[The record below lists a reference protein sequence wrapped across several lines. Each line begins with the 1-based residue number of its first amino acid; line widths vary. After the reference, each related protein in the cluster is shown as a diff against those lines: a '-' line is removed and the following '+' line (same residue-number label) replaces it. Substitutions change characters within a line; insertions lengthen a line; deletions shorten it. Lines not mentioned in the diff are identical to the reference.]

1 METSF
6 IPLTAIATG
15 RIGGWK
21 ALGLLLWLAQLALG
35 WYKVGPWLLVL
46 AVLWGALSHVQDYMN
61 SRLGAV
67 DSSRI
72 RFISWGLA
80 AGLGLF
86 LSLFRFPSVS
96 LSVPIP
102 ASDPST
108 TACLYLIGS
117 LLLVVLPELISLSPE
132 EETLRV
138 AGGLAS
144 LTACF
149 FLSRFDLAFYAL
161 LSVLNFFT
169 TAAITYESEDPD
181 LPLNRSQKS
190 ILTHILSHKD
200 SSRLAAFF
208 L

>member
-6 IPLTAIATG
+6 VPLTALASG
-15 RIGGWK
+15 QIGGWK
-21 ALGLLLWLAQLALG
+21 AVGLLLWLVQLGLG
-35 WYKVGPWLLVL
+35 WYKVGPWLLLL
-46 AVLWGALSHVQDYMN
+46 AVLWGALSHGQDYMN

-72 RFISWGLA
+72 RFISWALA
-80 AGLGLF
+80 ASLGLF

-96 LSVPIP
+96 IP
-102 ASDPST
+102 AAATVSDMPT
-108 TACLYLIGS
+108 TAGLYLLSS
-117 LLLVVLPELISLSPE
+117 LLLVVLPELIPLAPE

-138 AGGLAS
+138 ASGLVG
-144 LTACF
+144 LTGCF
-149 FLSRFDLAFYAL
+149 FLIRFDLAFYAL
-161 LSVLNFFT
+161 LSVLNFAM
-169 TAAITYESEDPD
+169 TAALTYEGEDTE
-181 LPLNRSQKS
+181 LPLTRSQKS

>member
-6 IPLTAIATG
+6 VPLTALASG

-21 ALGLLLWLAQLALG
+21 AVGLLLWLVQLCLG
-35 WYKVGPWLLVL
+35 WYKVGPWLLLL
-46 AVLWGALSHVQDYMN
+46 AVLWGALSHGQDYMN

-72 RFISWGLA
+72 RFISWALA
-80 AGLGLF
+80 ASLGLF
-86 LSLFRFPSVS
+86 LSLFRFPSA
-96 LSVPIP
+96 SVP
-102 ASDPST
+102 ATATTFDMQT
-108 TACLYLIGS
+108 TAGLYLLSS
-117 LLLVVLPELISLSPE
+117 LLLVVLPELVPLAPE

-138 AGGLAS
+138 ASGLVG
-144 LTACF
+144 LTAYF
-149 FLSRFDLAFYAL
+149 FLVRFDLAFYAL
-161 LSVLNFFT
+161 LSVLNFAA
-169 TAAITYESEDPD
+169 TAALTYEGEDTE
-181 LPLNRSQKS
+181 LPLTRSQKS